1 MTYQSGDAWNVNA
14 PALKRVPELFCKNER
29 LIIPFEL
36 AASHETVLIVPVA
49 AVLVA
54 SIQIH
59 GLDKALDLEYGG
71 PTSITLNR
79 SYKKGNEMGYFQ
91 HGSTILMFTP
101 DTFCFDSM
109 LKQGASIK
117 YGQPL
122 IRTI

>member
-1 MTYQSGDAWNVNA
+1 
-14 PALKRVPELFCKNER
+14 
-29 LIIPFEL
+29 
-36 AASHETVLIVPVA
+36 
-49 AVLVA
+49 
-54 SIQIH
+54 
-59 GLDKALDLEYGG
+59 
-71 PTSITLNR
+71 LNR